1 MNIKER
7 LTKEQRRKLY
17 GVLNILPDKLVIYL
31 QHYAAL
37 GRMLNLKNPKR
48 FTDKI
53 QWYKLN
59 YRDPLMTKCADKYQV
74 RNYLEEKG
82 LHNITPTLY
91 QVCNSFEEIKF
102 EELPNSFVI
111 KSNNGTGTNIFIED
125 KKALDFE
132 EVKDIIKSWNQ
143 VNTITVGREWAYKD
157 IEPKIIIEE
166 ILKPKDEFQL
176 KYGLNDYKFMCFN
189 GKPELVWVDI
199 DRHGFHSRKF
209 YTKDWS
215 ELEVLSD
222 RESFNGKLHKPFG
235 YEKMIEISTQIAADF
250 PFVRVDFYSLNN
262 RIYIGELTF
271 YPWSGTV
278 KFNPDEFD
286 YRLGELFNLPKPI
299 NMNKY

>member
-1 MNIKER
+1 ER

-143 VNTITVGREWAYKD
+143 VNTITVGR
-157 IEPKIIIEE
+157 
-166 ILKPKDEFQL
+166 
-176 KYGLNDYKFMCFN
+176 
-189 GKPELVWVDI
+189 
-199 DRHGFHSRKF
+199 
-209 YTKDWS
+209 
-215 ELEVLSD
+215 
-222 RESFNGKLHKPFG
+222 
-235 YEKMIEISTQIAADF
+235 
-250 PFVRVDFYSLNN
+250 
-262 RIYIGELTF
+262 
-271 YPWSGTV
+271 
-278 KFNPDEFD
+278 
-286 YRLGELFNLPKPI
+286 
-299 NMNKY
+299 